1 MSNRNHLFLIVICLW
16 LHTSLLADLNAAAQ
30 TSLYQMRDDVQSR
43 WISFENLTGAK
54 GGGGITNKG
63 AKGAAFSPVPA
74 RSEKVLMDV
83 EGTGVIYRMWFT
95 MSDRTPKML
104 RSSVLRIYW
113 DNAETP
119 AVEVPFGDFFGA
131 ILGEMKAFES
141 ELFSSPE
148 GRSFHVIIPMPFRT
162 HARVVFAN
170 ESDKDLSV
178 LYYDINYSLQEKAD
192 EYMLYFHAAW
202 RRERWTELEK
212 DFAILP
218 RISGKGRF
226 LGAHI
231 GIIGHPDNLGWWGE
245 GEVKIYLDGDSD
257 LPTLIG
263 TGTEDYIGT
272 AYGQGEFAN
281 RYQGSLLMD
290 NENLFWTFYRHHVPD
305 PIYFHE
311 DIRVTIQQIGGA
323 KQEYVK
329 EMLAKGVAIKP
340 ISVATNDLF
349 VKLLESDPPKKIG
362 DPGVPEGWTNY
373 YRRDDVSAV
382 ALFYLDKPENGLER
396 IAPLQERTVGIG
408 ERNAAKQ

>member
-148 GRSFHVIIPMPFRT
+148 GRSFTLLFPCRSAPTPVWCLQMNPT
-162 HARVVFAN
+162 H
-170 ESDKDLSV
+170 LSA
-178 LYYDINYSLQEKAD
+178 LYYDINYSRRKRQMNICVLSCR
-192 EYMLYFHAAW
+192 LAA
-202 RRERWTELEK
+202 RT
-212 DFAILP
+212 
-218 RISGKGRF
+218 
-226 LGAHI
+226 
-231 GIIGHPDNLGWWGE
+231 
-245 GEVKIYLDGDSD
+245 LD
-257 LPTLIG
+257 
-263 TGTEDYIGT
+263 
-272 AYGQGEFAN
+272 
-281 RYQGSLLMD
+281 
-290 NENLFWTFYRHHVPD
+290 
-305 PIYFHE
+305 
-311 DIRVTIQQIGGA
+311 
-323 KQEYVK
+323 
-329 EMLAKGVAIKP
+329 
-340 ISVATNDLF
+340 
-349 VKLLESDPPKKIG
+349 
-362 DPGVPEGWTNY
+362 
-373 YRRDDVSAV
+373 
-382 ALFYLDKPENGLER
+382 
-396 IAPLQERTVGIG
+396 
-408 ERNAAKQ
+408 